1 VNSTERFNERAR
13 ALELL
18 SLDVDGVLTDG
29 RLLYADD
36 GRELKAFNVQDGAS
50 IKLLL
55 QRGIRIAIL
64 TGRSSPMVERRAA
77 ELGVRH
83 LYQGLEH
90 KAPVLDRLAAELH
103 IPLERVAHVGD
114 DLPDLALF
122 DLVGL
127 AISVPN
133 GHPVVRARA
142 DYVTATPGGEGVARE
157 LAELILRARADW
169 PY

>member
-1 VNSTERFNERAR
+1 MKITERFNERAR

-29 RLLYADD
+29 RLIYTDD

-50 IKLLL
+50 MKLLL
-55 QRGIRIAIL
+55 ERGIQIAIL
-64 TGRSSPMVERRAA
+64 TGRSSPMVERRAR
-77 ELGVRH
+77 ELGIPH
-83 LYQGLEH
+83 LFQGLEH
-90 KAPVLDRLAAELH
+90 KAPVLERLAAQLH
-103 IPLERVAHVGD
+103 IPLEHMAHVGD

-127 AISVPN
+127 TISVPN
-133 GHPVVRARA
+133 GHPAVRARA
-142 DYVTATPGGEGVARE
+142 DYVTTTPGGEGVARE